1 MIVAFLSHTIT
12 RELAELLMPKV
23 NGKCQ
28 RICTENIEFSI
39 VIEFVVGRTIVGR
52 GIGLLY

>member
-1 MIVAFLSHTIT
+1 MILAFCSHTIT